1 MSSCDR
7 FSQASWTRSR
17 NSAKVVAG
25 SGERVSSRFIM
36 SHKCSIGER
45 SGGLAGQGSC
55 YTLRR
60 VCCIAAAVCGHALS
74 CWKSTPPSYRRNDSS
89 TWLTGQCSGHF
100 ILKKHQMWLRVVT
113 VGSPYH
119 EAWGGACMSWKN
131 GFRKITLTMSTPYM
145 CTSITRIQTEP
156 SLITEDNRA
165 PFHCFTTPEYLC
177 LAGSWCSW

>member
-1 MSSCDR
+1 M
-7 FSQASWTRSR
+7 
-17 NSAKVVAG
+17 VVAG

-89 TWLTGQCSGHF
+89 TWLTGQCSGHS
-100 ILKKHQMWLRVVT
+100 LLTLQKHQIRPHVVT
-113 VGSPYH
+113 MAPTPLSLRWCLCIVG
-119 EAWGGACMSWKN
+119 E
-131 GFRKITLTMSTPYM
+131 RTLEDDVHQVYAVLVYFHNS
-145 CTSITRIQTEP
+145 QAHTEP
-156 SLITEDNRA
+156 TFITEDNRA
-165 PFHCFTTPEYLC
+165 SFHSPVDSFTAP
-177 LAGSWCSW
+177 G